1 LKFNRLVI
9 QTRAWQPFVDFTAK
23 GVRKQSAVLLHGQL
37 FPVNGDTA
45 GRAAFRGA
53 TLFENPD
60 FTGHTTYAERQS
72 AGRDLVAGMIARAQE
87 RGMEAALLVRP
98 LEFPREFAAA
108 LPGSK
113 VLDVPGQLAIGPG
126 DQQSATDATLRE
138 LTVAQLTE
146 YAETYPQLDAIYLDI
161 AGSESWKPSGQQ
173 AALDFVLGLLTEP
186 ALTRRGVDNRSRTVG
201 LAGVNQAAYESLAT
215 RTLPAGA
222 IVLHTLG
229 TSTRRAA
236 VASDRV
242 GTANADRSELM
253 VPLGSSAIG
262 VVPQM
267 QTGHVHRLVEAARK
281 AGWRGVSVNGWMAG
295 DLAPGLHYLSRA
307 AFDPRLT
314 PQAALAEL
322 VDSVSGEEVAPRLM
336 KGFGLIEEA
345 TDLLDAADE
354 SFAETHPDMLIKHL
368 AAQAAPPESWSKA
381 KKNYAAAMDEMYR
394 GNTRARQGGRSFTLY
409 FAKRFEF
416 GLHYMTCVE
425 ALRNAG
431 AAKAANDDEK
441 RVAEMEKA
449 LESLHSALAAYADVA
464 RDPSDSG
471 AIAVLNRHGYRIL
484 GEALDAP

>member
-1 LKFNRLVI
+1 
-9 QTRAWQPFVDFTAK
+9 
-23 GVRKQSAVLLHGQL
+23 
-37 FPVNGDTA
+37 
-45 GRAAFRGA
+45 
-53 TLFENPD
+53 
-60 FTGHTTYAERQS
+60 
-72 AGRDLVAGMIARAQE
+72 
-87 RGMEAALLVRP
+87 
-98 LEFPREFAAA
+98 
-108 LPGSK
+108 
-113 VLDVPGQLAIGPG
+113 
-126 DQQSATDATLRE
+126 
-138 LTVAQLTE
+138 
-146 YAETYPQLDAIYLDI
+146 
-161 AGSESWKPSGQQ
+161 
-173 AALDFVLGLLTEP
+173 
-186 ALTRRGVDNRSRTVG
+186 
-201 LAGVNQAAYESLAT
+201 
-215 RTLPAGA
+215 
-222 IVLHTLG
+222 
-229 TSTRRAA
+229 
-236 VASDRV
+236 
-242 GTANADRSELM
+242 M

-354 SFAETHPDMLIKHL
+354 SFAETNPDMLIKHL

-464 RDPSDSG
+464 RDPSDRG